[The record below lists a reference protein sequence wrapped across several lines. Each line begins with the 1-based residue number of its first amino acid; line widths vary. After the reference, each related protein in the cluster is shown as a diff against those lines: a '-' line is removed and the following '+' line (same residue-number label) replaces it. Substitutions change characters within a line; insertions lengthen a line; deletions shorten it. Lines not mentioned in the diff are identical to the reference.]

1 MLHCSPIVIRD
12 SRPFLWQR
20 IAGVHIITDVAGQ
33 VTYDSYT
40 LGVGSQTA
48 SCRRAQ
54 LQDNLRNIYLRRSM
68 NCLLRVQSALRS
80 SSARISAHAHLQR
93 NRCCRCF
100 SSSRLYASCMAAT
113 AQRQYV
119 MAEDSTCKACDV
131 TSEEWLREAPR
142 GAYTTSRTVGG
153 NAVFDL
159 TQHID
164 RLSSS
169 ANLMH
174 EDDISVRF
182 RAQCSVSS

>member
-20 IAGVHIITDVAGQ
+20 IAGVHITDVAGQ
-33 VTYDSYT
+33 VTYDFIY
-40 LGVGSQTA
+40 VGA
-48 SCRRAQ
+48 LDRRLHRAAVHSCK
-54 LQDNLRNIYLRRSM
+54 
-68 NCLLRVQSALRS
+68 SALRS